1 VEYVFSLSVAALLA
15 LLAAQNVSLR
25 RELRQA
31 REAAKAQG
39 EFLAMM
45 SHEIRTPV
53 NGVLGMAQILLGSR
67 IDGEA
72 RECIQTIHDATDG
85 LLTLL
90 NDVLDL
96 SRVEAGKLEI
106 ETVFFSPRD
115 TASMVASLLRPA
127 AEAKGITLTLRI
139 DPATPSVVLGDP
151 ARVRQVLLNLAGNSA
166 KFTARGGVEIAI
178 APARAGEVR
187 IDVRDT
193 GIGIAPDRL
202 KSLFQRYYQAESSH
216 ARKFGGTGL
225 GLSITRE
232 LVALMKGSLA
242 VESQP
247 GRGSMFSVTL
257 PLPEAPAAA
266 VPVLA
271 ERVPPL
277 ASYRGRALVV
287 DDNRVNLRVAEKLL
301 ASLGLAVTAA
311 GCGSEAAKALAENDF
326 DVVFMDC
333 KMPEVDG
340 FETTKRLRAS
350 GGRNARVPVIA
361 LTAAVF
367 DEDRDHAV
375 SSGMDDFLAKPVR
388 LEMLR
393 QSLDRWLPA
402 GPVRKPVAEQ
412 AIPMTTA
419 P

>member
-1 VEYVFSLSVAALLA
+1 
-15 LLAAQNVSLR
+15 
-25 RELRQA
+25 
-31 REAAKAQG
+31 
-39 EFLAMM
+39 
-45 SHEIRTPV
+45 
-53 NGVLGMAQILLGSR
+53 
-67 IDGEA
+67 
-72 RECIQTIHDATDG
+72 
-85 LLTLL
+85 
-90 NDVLDL
+90 
-96 SRVEAGKLEI
+96 
-106 ETVFFSPRD
+106 
-115 TASMVASLLRPA
+115 
-127 AEAKGITLTLRI
+127 
-139 DPATPSVVLGDP
+139 
-151 ARVRQVLLNLAGNSA
+151 
-166 KFTARGGVEIAI
+166 
-178 APARAGEVR
+178 
-187 IDVRDT
+187 
-193 GIGIAPDRL
+193 
-202 KSLFQRYYQAESSH
+202 
-216 ARKFGGTGL
+216 
-225 GLSITRE
+225 
-232 LVALMKGSLA
+232 
-242 VESQP
+242 
-247 GRGSMFSVTL
+247 
-257 PLPEAPAAA
+257 
-266 VPVLA
+266 VLA